1 MKEEIT
7 ILIGIHSE
15 FRLEKGS
22 RLYLLCSGLNHVHN
36 VQYRQITVSI
46 FWDFCPKI
54 IFHSKSSWFIIK
66 IIISPHK
73 KSFNMFWRFHEYL
86 LILLY
91 KSQIFW
97 TFLALHFECTKLHLI
112 FNDWQVGWTQIIHN
126 KLSLGAHMCTS
137 EIFDLFSN
145 MGQ

>member
-1 MKEEIT
+1 MIFKPGQSQCPRT
-7 ILIGIHSE
+7 D
-15 FRLEKGS
+15 
-22 RLYLLCSGLNHVHN
+22 LN
-36 VQYRQITVSI
+36 
-46 FWDFCPKI
+46 K
-54 IFHSKSSWFIIK
+54 
-66 IIISPHK
+66 
-73 KSFNMFWRFHEYL
+73 MFLPTLPF
-86 LILLY
+86 LILPY

-137 EIFDLFSN
+137 EIFDPFSN